1 MASTQTS
8 SSPDSLTR
16 LESLHPAHETPDVER
31 LIEFDQVG
39 VSLGGLPV
47 LRGID
52 LEAAPGDSLGV
63 SGPNGVG
70 KTTLLRLIATLLP
83 PASGSGSVLGAPLG
97 TPRTLSIRPMIGLLS
112 HRPSL
117 IPELTLAENLRH
129 AARLAGAE
137 VEKAEKALRVVG
149 LDAVASR
156 RAAASSFGML
166 RRTEVA
172 RLLITAPR
180 ILLLDE
186 PFTGLDL
193 EAQEL
198 IGALVAKTTEAAGA
212 VVMVSH
218 DSGQLASHTNR
229 LLSMSL
235 GRLDQK
241 S

>member
-1 MASTQTS
+1 VD
-8 SSPDSLTR
+8 P
-16 LESLHPAHETPDVER
+16 
-31 LIEFDQVG
+31 LIELDQIG

-52 LEAAPGDSLGV
+52 LSVEQGDSLGV
-63 SGPNGVG
+63 TGPNGVG
-70 KTTLLRLIATLLP
+70 KTTLLRLLATLLAP
-83 PASGSGSVLGAPLG
+83 VSGSGSILGVSLG
-97 TPRTLSIRPMIGLLS
+97 TPEVHSVRQRIGLLS
-112 HRPSL
+112 HRPSV

-129 AARLAGAE
+129 AATLAGIDPG
-137 VEKAEKALRVVG
+137 KAETALRVVG

-156 RAAASSFGML
+156 RAGASSFGML

-180 ILLLDE
+180 VLLLDE
-186 PFTGLDL
+186 PFTGLDV

-198 IGALVAKTTEAAGA
+198 IGALVARTTSEGGA

-218 DSGQLASHTNR
+218 ESGHLAAHTNR

-235 GRLDQK
+235 GSLEQT

>member
-1 MASTQTS
+1 V
-8 SSPDSLTR
+8 D
-16 LESLHPAHETPDVER
+16 R
-31 LIEFDQVG
+31 LIDLDQID

-52 LEAAPGDSLGV
+52 LDVGPGDSLGV

-70 KTTLLRLIATLLP
+70 KTTLLRLIATLLT
-83 PASGSGSVLGAPLG
+83 PASGSGSVLGASLG
-97 TPRTLSIRPMIGLLS
+97 TPRALAIRPLIGLLS
-112 HRPSL
+112 HRPSV

-129 AARLAGAE
+129 AARLAGAD
-137 VEKAEKALRVVG
+137 VAKAEKALRVVG
-149 LDAVASR
+149 LDGVASR
-156 RAAASSFGML
+156 RAGASSFGML
-166 RRTEVA
+166 RRIEVA
-172 RLLITAPR
+172 RLLITGPR

-186 PFTGLDL
+186 PFTGLDA

-198 IGALVAKTTEAAGA
+198 IGALVSRTTSDRGA

-218 DSGQLASHTNR
+218 DSGHLAAHTNR

-235 GRLDQK
+235 GRLEQK

>member
-1 MASTQTS
+1 M
-8 SSPDSLTR
+8 D
-16 LESLHPAHETPDVER
+16 R
-31 LIEFDQVG
+31 LIDLDQID

-52 LEAAPGDSLGV
+52 LDVGPGDSLGV

-70 KTTLLRLIATLLP
+70 KTTLLRLIATLLT
-83 PASGSGSVLGAPLG
+83 PASGSGSVLGASLG
-97 TPRTLSIRPMIGLLS
+97 TPRALAIRPLIGLLS
-112 HRPSL
+112 HRPSV

-129 AARLAGAE
+129 AARLAGAD
-137 VEKAEKALRVVG
+137 VAKAEKALRVVG
-149 LDAVASR
+149 LDGVASR
-156 RAAASSFGML
+156 RAGASSFGML
-166 RRTEVA
+166 RRIEVA
-172 RLLITAPR
+172 RLLITGPR

-186 PFTGLDL
+186 PFTGLDA

-198 IGALVAKTTEAAGA
+198 IGALVSRTTSDRGA

-218 DSGQLASHTNR
+218 DSGHLAAHTNR

-235 GRLDQK
+235 GRLEQK